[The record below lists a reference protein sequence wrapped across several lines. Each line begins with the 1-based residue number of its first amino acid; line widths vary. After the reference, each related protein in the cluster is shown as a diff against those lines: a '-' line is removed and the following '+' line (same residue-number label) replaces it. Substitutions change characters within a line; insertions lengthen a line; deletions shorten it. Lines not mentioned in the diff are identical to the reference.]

1 MNALLTC
8 ICPKNRQLRRNK
20 SLVMNPKGI
29 MNLRV
34 YQNHENMTFFR
45 PKPYP
50 NFALV
55 NDEKMKM

>member
-1 MNALLTC
+1 
-8 ICPKNRQLRRNK
+8 
-20 SLVMNPKGI
+20 MNPKGI